1 MGRIMGIEFLYEPF
15 TYDFMLRSLIVA
27 IAVGF
32 MLPLLGAYVINRNL
46 GFMGDALAHSA
57 FPAMILGILL
67 GVNILVAAIPGV
79 VIMALLLG
87 YIVNRSKIGED
98 TAIGILF
105 SSLFALGFILLS
117 IYDNIPLNIE
127 DVLFGQILGVSNNDV
142 LITFVL
148 LLIVVITSLIFYKQF
163 LFISFDPI
171 GAKVSG
177 LRVNLLDNIFL
188 IVLSLAI
195 IGALQSVG
203 IILVLSMLITP
214 AAAAKLIMKT
224 FVGSIIAGSIF
235 GITASVIVLYLSYY
249 LDFPSGPS
257 MALTAASIFVIVW
270 ILKQSFN
277 YSSTNY
283 IIPK

>member
-1 MGRIMGIEFLYEPF
+1 MMIEFLYEPF
-15 TYDFMLRSLIVA
+15 TYNFMLRSLVVA

-57 FPAMILGILL
+57 FPAMILGLVI
-67 GVNILVAAIPGV
+67 GVNIFVAAIPGV
-79 VIMALLLG
+79 IIMALLLG
-87 YIVNRSKIGED
+87 YIVNKSKIGED

-117 IYDNIPLNIE
+117 IYDTIPLNIE

-142 LITFVL
+142 LVTFVL
-148 LLIVVITSLIFYKQF
+148 LIIVVITSLIFYKQF

-171 GAKVSG
+171 GARVSG
-177 LRVNLLDNIFL
+177 LKVNLLDNVFL

-224 FVGSIIAGSIF
+224 FVGSMIAGSIF
-235 GITASVIVLYLSYY
+235 GIMASVIGLYLSYY
-249 LDFPSGPS
+249 LNFPSGPS
-257 MALTAASIFVIVW
+257 MALTAVSIFAIVW

-277 YSSTNY
+277 YSLTNY
-283 IIPK
+283 IISK

>member
-1 MGRIMGIEFLYEPF
+1 MMIEFLYEPF
-15 TYDFMLRSLIVA
+15 TYNFMLRSLVVA

-57 FPAMILGILL
+57 FPAMILGLVI
-67 GVNILVAAIPGV
+67 GVNIFVAAIPGII
-79 VIMALLLG
+79 IMALLLG
-87 YIVNRSKIGED
+87 YIVNKSKIGED

-117 IYDNIPLNIE
+117 IYDTIPLNIE

-142 LITFVL
+142 LVTFVL
-148 LLIVVITSLIFYKQF
+148 LIIVVITSLIFYKQF

-171 GAKVSG
+171 GARVSG
-177 LRVNLLDNIFL
+177 LKVNLLDNVFL

-203 IILVLSMLITP
+203 IILVLSMLVTP

-224 FVGSIIAGSIF
+224 FVGSMIAGSIF
-235 GITASVIVLYLSYY
+235 GIMASVIGLYLSYY
-249 LDFPSGPS
+249 LNFPSGPS
-257 MALTAASIFVIVW
+257 MALTAVSIFAIVW

-277 YSSTNY
+277 YSLTNY
-283 IIPK
+283 IISK

>member
-1 MGRIMGIEFLYEPF
+1 MMIEFLYEPF
-15 TYDFMLRSLIVA
+15 TYNFMLRSLVVA

-57 FPAMILGILL
+57 FPAMILGLVI
-67 GVNILVAAIPGV
+67 GVNIFVAAIPGII
-79 VIMALLLG
+79 IMALLLG
-87 YIVNRSKIGED
+87 YIVNKSKIGED

-117 IYDNIPLNIE
+117 IYDTIPLNIE

-142 LITFVL
+142 LVTFVL
-148 LLIVVITSLIFYKQF
+148 LIIVVITSLILYKQF

-171 GAKVSG
+171 GARVSG
-177 LRVNLLDNIFL
+177 LKVNLLDNVFL

-224 FVGSIIAGSIF
+224 FVGSMIAGSIF
-235 GITASVIVLYLSYY
+235 GIMASVIGLYLSYY
-249 LDFPSGPS
+249 LNFPSGPS
-257 MALTAASIFVIVW
+257 MALTAVSIFAIVW

-277 YSSTNY
+277 YSLTNY
-283 IIPK
+283 IISK